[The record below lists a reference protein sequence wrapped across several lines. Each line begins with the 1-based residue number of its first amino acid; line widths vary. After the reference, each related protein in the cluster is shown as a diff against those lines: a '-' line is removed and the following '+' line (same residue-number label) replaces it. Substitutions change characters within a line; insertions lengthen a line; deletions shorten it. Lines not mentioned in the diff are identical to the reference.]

1 MFTPGTVVHGE
12 LLGGHEARPLLVL
25 RPDSRDGA
33 SLHPPPPYPSP
44 YRFPYCTV
52 AALVGRAA
60 WTPWNQNCQRAGC
73 GAAASKTKRR
83 TQENRE

>member
-44 YRFPYCTV
+44 YRFPYCSLVRKNAPPPLFSSPYGSPYCSFTAPAFV
-52 AALVGRAA
+52 AGM
-60 WTPWNQNCQRAGC
+60 
-73 GAAASKTKRR
+73 
-83 TQENRE
+83 